1 MHTLSDRDH
10 ATRGDPFWRKAAF
23 AGLRSRYNFAMESSG
38 RHQCLIYEGAPSNH
52 LPAVAAILLDRLK
65 RNHRCVYL
73 NSPTMIVGIHSHL
86 AAAGLDVEREL
97 NEANL
102 VLASDRP
109 HLAGG
114 RFDVESMIQSL
125 KDTLNRAIRDG
136 YVGLFATGDMSW
148 ELGMETESANLLEYE
163 WRLEELFHERQELSG
178 ICQYHV
184 GSLPSEMM
192 RHSLLAHPSIFI
204 SEKRSLTN
212 PHYVGSKSLASQ
224 SAANAVIDIAIHQL
238 CQSGTTSA

>member
-1 MHTLSDRDH
+1 
-10 ATRGDPFWRKAAF
+10 
-23 AGLRSRYNFAMESSG
+23 MESSG

-52 LPAVAAILLDRLK
+52 LPAVAAILLDKLK

-73 NSPTMIVGIHSHL
+73 NSPTMIAGIHSHL
-86 AAAGLDVEREL
+86 AAAGLDVEHEL
-97 NEANL
+97 NEAKL
-102 VLASDRP
+102 VLTSDRP
-109 HLAGG
+109 HLAAG

-148 ELGMETESANLLEYE
+148 ELGMQTEPANLLEYE
-163 WRLEELFHERQELSG
+163 WRLEKLFHERPELTG

-204 SEKRSLTN
+204 SAKKSLTN
-212 PHYVGSKSLASQ
+212 PYYLEPKSFIDEA
-224 SAANAVIDIAIHQL
+224 AANARLDSAIHRL
-238 CQSGTTSA
+238 CQSGTTSD